1 MFSSIISIARFPL
14 GFKIPVLPPPLPHI
28 DAVILCF
35 GANKKLALSNALDN
49 QFLL

>member
-14 GFKIPVLPPPLPHI
+14 GFKIPVLPPLPHI

>member
-1 MFSSIISIARFPL
+1 MFSFIISIARFPL
-14 GFKIPVLPPPLPHI
+14 GFKIPVLPLPHV
-28 DAVILCF
+28 DAVILCY